1 MSRITDVKETVNQAI
16 RYAIWNPCCICSYEN
31 SKMHECRAGIKY
43 KGTCPV
49 FQKLKAEL
57 LKMREMEDEI

>member
-16 RYAIWNPCCICSYEN
+16 RFAIQFPCYICKYDTGKGYE
-31 SKMHECRAGIKY
+31 CAAGVKY

-57 LKMREMEDEI
+57 LKMREMEDET